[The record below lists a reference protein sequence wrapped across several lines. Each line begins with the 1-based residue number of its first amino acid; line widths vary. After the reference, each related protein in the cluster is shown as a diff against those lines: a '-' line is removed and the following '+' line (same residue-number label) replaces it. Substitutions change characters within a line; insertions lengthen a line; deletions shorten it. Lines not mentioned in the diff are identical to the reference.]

1 MKKPS
6 FQFYPADW
14 IIDPGL
20 STLDYF
26 HIGVFIKLLCYASQA
41 GGELRYCD
49 GGALFTMTD
58 LSNLLGLEANK
69 TKQVIDTLLAHG
81 CLKMRED
88 GCLYNA
94 RMVKDCQEAKEY
106 YEAKKRAS
114 EAGHAARWR
123 KMPDA
128 MPSECQKNA
137 SGNAKR
143 MPVTNVWQ
151 CQNDAPS
158 SSSSSSNINTPPNA
172 RARAQ
177 EEPPLPRNMP
187 TDEQNAVDM
196 CIGIGVPDDFIIQA
210 YKDSYAVGFRDKGNA
225 IVSWPAYISAYWNR
239 YSNAQKRKEQQKPK
253 QEQKLQYPSDRIE
266 VPTL

>member
-26 HIGVFIKLLCYASQA
+26 HVGVFIKLLCYASQA

-106 YEAKKRAS
+106 YETRKRSA
-114 EAGHAARWR
+114 EIAANARWKNR
-123 KMPDA
+123 NPNTSDA
-128 MPSECQKNA
+128 QCERNA
-137 SGNAKR
+137 SRISDASD
-143 MPVTNVWQ
+143 TQ
-151 CQNDAPS
+151 CQNDASSSTS
-158 SSSSSSNINTPPNA
+158 SSSYNINTHTNA
-172 RARAQ
+172 QAREA
-177 EEPPLPRNMP
+177 EPILPKNMP
-187 TDEQNAVDM
+187 ATAQQAVEL
-196 CIGIGVPDDFIIQA
+196 CIGLGVPDDFIIQA
-210 YKDSYAVGFRDKGNA
+210 WNNAYAVGFRDRQNP
-225 IVSWPAYISAYWNR
+225 IMNWPAYINAYYMR
-239 YSNAQKRKEQQKPK
+239 FLNAQERKKQRNCK
-253 QEQKLQYPSDRIE
+253 QEPPKDQYPTDRMD
-266 VPTL
+266 VPSL

>member
-26 HIGVFIKLLCYASQA
+26 HVGVFIKLLCYASQA

-49 GGALFTMTD
+49 GGSLFTMTD

-106 YEAKKRAS
+106 YETRKRSA
-114 EAGHAARWR
+114 EIAANARWKNR
-123 KMPDA
+123 NPDA
-128 MPSECQKNA
+128 SDTQCERNA
-137 SGNAKR
+137 SRISDASD
-143 MPVTNVWQ
+143 TQ

-158 SSSSSSNINTPPNA
+158 SSSTSSNINTPPNA

-196 CIGIGVPDDFIIQA
+196 CIGIGVPEDFIIQA